1 MININFKENLIGFTA
16 GDTVNGTV
24 DIVLNDKIAVKDMI
38 LEFVGYERSFL
49 CLDAV

>member
-1 MININFKENLIGFTA
+1 MIGYTA
-16 GDTVNGTV
+16 GDTVNGMV

-49 CLDAV
+49 CLNGV